1 METTFTLN
9 LFLLGQGHRFIFIA
23 TRDKGLGGGKR
34 YALRP
39 HIIIIIIIIILLA
52 QEIKVAIALV
62 DFACCIPIHP
72 IILAWSWLFVE
83 NCLSVI
89 TKIVF
94 H

>member
-9 LFLLGQGHRFIFIA
+9 LFLLVQGHRFIFIG

-39 HIIIIIIIIILLA
+39 QIIIIIIILLA